1 MLEVSTLYQLT
12 TDPGLNSNTA
22 TAQALLPGGTPIKYF
37 LRLEKKLAKPRDQD
51 SFLAKHGDHFT
62 VLKSFIQLMLITI
75 NKTKIIQQ

>member
-1 MLEVSTLYQLT
+1 MLDVSALYQLT

-22 TAQALLPGGTPIKYF
+22 TAQALVPGSTKKYF

>member
-12 TDPGLNSNTA
+12 TDPGVNSNTA
-22 TAQALLPGGTPIKYF
+22 TTPTLIPSATLKYF
-37 LRLEKKLAKPRDQD
+37 LRLEKKLGKPRDQD